1 MKRFL
6 LFIAFIFSI
15 LCHLNAQQAR
25 VKIDNLD
32 FANFAADTLY
42 FSSDTSLLVP
52 FFHKYDSVLKTHE
65 GNISILHIGGSHV
78 QAGTMSHRIRKNI
91 LLNYNDVNASRGF
104 IFPYSAAKKC
114 NNPADYRV
122 YKTGNYTLIRNV
134 YKTHDKPLGV
144 GGIAVYTSDS
154 LAEIKIKMNDKQL
167 EFVTTKITLLG
178 ASDHGNTTPV
188 LDIDSTEYLPSSVDT
203 ALRRYVYEI
212 PAIRDSFI
220 IRIVCDTAETFTIN
234 GILLENDNSGITFH
248 SIGVNGAAV
257 PSYLRCVNFEQDL
270 ELIHPDLVI
279 FGIGIN
285 DASTDK
291 FDTTEFQNNYLKLI
305 EKFKHINPDC
315 AFIFIT
321 NNDSYKKI
329 ARGKYAVNK
338 NGATARKVFYNLAE
352 LTAGGVWDQF
362 DIMGGL
368 KSMEKWRVAKLAQYD
383 RVHFTIAGYNLIG
396 DLFYNA
402 FMQAKDK
409 VCQ

>member
-1 MKRFL
+1 MKKT
-6 LFIAFIFSI
+6 LFTIIFSFSI
-15 LCHLNAQQAR
+15 LCHLFAQGVR
-25 VKIDNLD
+25 VKIDTLD
-32 FANFAADTLY
+32 FANFAADTIY

-52 FFHKYDSVLKTHE
+52 FFHKYDSVLRTHK
-65 GNISILHIGGSHV
+65 GNVSILHIGGSHV

-91 LLNYNDVNASRGF
+91 LLNYADVNASRGF

-122 YKTGNYTLIRNV
+122 SKQGNFTLIRNV
-134 YKTHDKPLGV
+134 YKTYDKPLGV

-154 LAEIKIKMNDKQL
+154 LAEIKIKMNDKAL
-167 EFVTTKITLLG
+167 EFVTNKITILG
-178 ASDHGNTTPV
+178 ASDHGSTTPV
-188 LDIDSTEYLPSSVDT
+188 IEIDSTEFLPASVDT
-203 ALRRYVYEI
+203 LLRRYVFEI
-212 PAIRDSFI
+212 PAIRDSFL
-220 IRIVCDTAETFTIN
+220 IRMVCDSTDTFTIN
-234 GILLENDNSGITFH
+234 GILLENDNPGITFH
-248 SIGVNGAAV
+248 SIGVNGACV
-257 PSYLRCVNFEQDL
+257 PSYLRCENFVQDL

-285 DASTDK
+285 DASTNN
-291 FDTTEFQNNYLKLI
+291 FDTTVFQNNYLKLI
-305 EKFKHINPDC
+305 EEIKQVNPDC

-321 NNDSYKKI
+321 NNDSYKKV
-329 ARGKYAVNK
+329 ARGKYTVNK
-338 NGATARKVFYNLAE
+338 NGASARKVFYNLAE

-368 KSMEKWRVAKLAQYD
+368 KSMDKWRIAKLAQYD

-402 FMQAKDK
+402 FMQAKEK